1 MCYSL
6 KKKVH
11 IIARIKGVKM
21 ISEKIMEQCLSKKI
35 KVTYNDKS
43 SEETFCEQFIR
54 KEDDDDEA
62 ILFLPNNLVALQSE
76 IESIEILD

>member
-1 MCYSL
+1 
-6 KKKVH
+6 
-11 IIARIKGVKM
+11 M

-43 SEETFCEQFIR
+43 SEETFCEQSIR

-62 ILFLPNNLVALQSE
+62 ILFLTNYFAALQSE
-76 IESIEILD
+76 IKTIEILD

>member
-1 MCYSL
+1 
-6 KKKVH
+6 
-11 IIARIKGVKM
+11 M

-35 KVTYNDKS
+35 KITYNDQS

>member
-1 MCYSL
+1 
-6 KKKVH
+6 
-11 IIARIKGVKM
+11 M
-21 ISEKIMEQCLSKKI
+21 ISEIIMEQCLGKKI
-35 KVTYNDKS
+35 RITYNDQS

-76 IESIEILD
+76 IESIEIID